1 MVNTRLPDSITLEDV
16 VAARERLAGV
26 IPRTPMIRLETDAGG
41 ELLLKLECL
50 QPVRSFKVRGAY
62 NALSL
67 LADAELAHGVYT
79 ASAGNMAQGLAW
91 SARRRGVRC
100 SVVVPDNAP
109 ATKLD
114 GIRRLGAEIVKVPYD
129 DWWDVFAT
137 HRFAPLEPARFVH
150 PVSDVGMMAG
160 NGTIGL
166 EILEDAPDVD
176 AVLVPFGGGGL
187 SCGIAAAIKA
197 SRPDVSVFGC
207 EVDTAAPLAASMAAG
222 RPVEVERTPTF
233 VDGIG
238 GKAVLEEMWPP
249 VKRLLAGALVVAALR
264 GRGRDQAPGLALR
277 DRCRG
282 RRRSVGR
289 GRPQARRING
299 TDCVRRLRRQPRPER
314 AGANPGRRAG
324 LVRRRPPR

>member
-1 MVNTRLPDSITLEDV
+1 MLNTRGPDSITLEDV
-16 VAARERLAGV
+16 EAARDRLAGV
-26 IPRTPMIRLETDAGG
+26 VPRTPMIRLETDAGA

-62 NALSL
+62 NALSI

-129 DWWDVFAT
+129 EWWEVFAT

-166 EILEDAPDVD
+166 EILEDAPDVG

-197 SRPDVSVFGC
+197 SRPEVPVFGC
-207 EVDTAAPLAASMAAG
+207 EVDTAAPLAAAMAAG
-222 RPVEVERTPTF
+222 HPVEVDRTPTF

-238 GKAVLEEMWPP
+238 GKTVLEEMWPP
-249 VKRLLAGALVVAALR
+249 VKRLLAGALVSPLSEVEAAIRLLVSRCAIVAEGAGGASVAAGLKHAGSLGPIVCVVSGGNLDPGVLAR
-264 GRGRDQAPGLALR
+264 ILNGEQA
-277 DRCRG
+277 
-282 RRRSVGR
+282 
-289 GRPQARRING
+289 
-299 TDCVRRLRRQPRPER
+299 
-314 AGANPGRRAG
+314 
-324 LVRRRPPR
+324 

>member
-1 MVNTRLPDSITLEDV
+1 MLNTRLPDSIKLEDV

-67 LADAELAHGVYT
+67 LTDAELADGVYT

-166 EILEDAPDVD
+166 EILEDAPDVG

-197 SRPDVSVFGC
+197 SRPDVPVYGC
-207 EVDTAAPLAASMAAG
+207 EVDTAAPLAAAMAAG

-249 VKRLLAGALVVAALR
+249 VKRLLAGALVSPLSEVEAAIRLLVSHCAIVAEGAGGASVAAGLKHTGSL
-264 GRGRDQAPGLALR
+264 GRIVCVVSGGNLDPSVLA
-277 DRCRG
+277 
-282 RRRSVGR
+282 
-289 GRPQARRING
+289 RILG
-299 TDCVRRLRRQPRPER
+299 GEQT
-314 AGANPGRRAG
+314 
-324 LVRRRPPR
+324 

>member
-1 MVNTRLPDSITLEDV
+1 MLSTRLPDTITVADV
-16 VAARERLAGV
+16 EAARARLAGV
-26 IPRTPMIRLETDAGG
+26 VMRTPIIRLETDGG
-41 ELLLKLECL
+41 AELLLKLECL

-62 NALSL
+62 NALSML
-67 LADAELAHGVYT
+67 SDEELARGVYT

-109 ATKLD
+109 ATKLE
-114 GIRRLGAEIVKVPYD
+114 GIRRLGAEIVEVPYD

-166 EILEDAPDVD
+166 EILEDEPDVR

-187 SCGIAAAIKA
+187 SCGIAAAIRA
-197 SRPDVSVFGC
+197 SRPEVRVFGC
-207 EVDTAAPLAASMAAG
+207 EVDTAAPLAASIAAG
-222 RPVEVERTPTF
+222 RPVEVDRTPTF

-249 VKRLLAGALVVAALR
+249 VKRLLAGSLVSSLSALEAAIRLLVARTAIVAEGAGAASVAAGLKHTASL
-264 GRGRDQAPGLALR
+264 GRIVCVVSGGNLDPGVLARILSSEQA
-277 DRCRG
+277 
-282 RRRSVGR
+282 
-289 GRPQARRING
+289 
-299 TDCVRRLRRQPRPER
+299 
-314 AGANPGRRAG
+314 
-324 LVRRRPPR
+324 

>member
-1 MVNTRLPDSITLEDV
+1 MLNTRAPDSITRDDV
-16 VAARERLAGV
+16 DAARQRLAGV
-26 IPRTPMIRLETDAGG
+26 VPRTPMIRLETDAGA

-62 NALSL
+62 NALSI
-67 LADAELAHGVYT
+67 LADAEVAHGVYT

-129 DWWDVFAT
+129 EWWEVFAT

-166 EILEDAPDVD
+166 EILEDVPDVS

-187 SCGIAAAIKA
+187 SCGIAAAIQA
-197 SRPDVSVFGC
+197 SRPDVQVFGC
-207 EVDTAAPLAASMAAG
+207 EVDTAAPLAAAIAAG
-222 RPVEVERTPTF
+222 RPVDIDRTPTF

-249 VKRLLAGALVVAALR
+249 VKRLLAGSLVSPLSEVEAAIRLLVSRCAIVAEGAGAASVAAGLKHTGSL
-264 GRGRDQAPGLALR
+264 GRIVCVVSGGNLDAGVLA
-277 DRCRG
+277 
-282 RRRSVGR
+282 
-289 GRPQARRING
+289 RILNG
-299 TDCVRRLRRQPRPER
+299 EET
-314 AGANPGRRAG
+314 
-324 LVRRRPPR
+324 

>member
-1 MVNTRLPDSITLEDV
+1 MLNARLPDSITLADV
-16 VAARERLAGV
+16 EAARERLAGV
-26 IPRTPMIRLETDAGG
+26 VMRTPMVRLETDSGA

-50 QPVRSFKVRGAY
+50 PPVRSFKVRGAY
-62 NALSL
+62 NALSIL
-67 LADAELAHGVYT
+67 SDEELAQGVYT

-114 GIRRLGAEIVKVPYD
+114 GIRRLGAEIVKVPFD
-129 DWWDVFAT
+129 DWWDVFVT

-166 EILEDAPDVD
+166 EILEDAPDVG

-187 SCGIAAAIKA
+187 CCGIAAAIQG
-197 SRPDVSVFGC
+197 SRPEVQVFGC

-222 RPVEVERTPTF
+222 RRVEVERTPTF

-249 VKRLLAGALVVAALR
+249 VKRLLAGALVSPLSEVEAAIRLLVARCAIVAEGAGAASVAAGLKQGGSL
-264 GRGRDQAPGLALR
+264 GRVVCVVSGGNLDPGVLA
-277 DRCRG
+277 
-282 RRRSVGR
+282 
-289 GRPQARRING
+289 RILTG
-299 TDCVRRLRRQPRPER
+299 EQT
-314 AGANPGRRAG
+314 
-324 LVRRRPPR
+324 

>member
-1 MVNTRLPDSITLEDV
+1 MLNTRRPDSITLEDV
-16 VAARERLAGV
+16 EAARGRLAGV
-26 IPRTPMIRLETDAGG
+26 VPRTPMIHLETDAGVD
-41 ELLLKLECL
+41 LLLKLECL
-50 QPVRSFKVRGAY
+50 QPVRSFKVRGAF
-62 NALSL
+62 NALSV

-100 SVVVPDNAP
+100 AVVVPDNAP

-129 DWWDVFAT
+129 DWWQVFAT
-137 HRFAPLEPARFVH
+137 HRFALLEPARFVH

-166 EILEDAPDVD
+166 EILEDVPDVD

-187 SCGIAAAIKA
+187 SCGIAAAIRS
-197 SRPDVSVFGC
+197 SRPEVRVFGC
-207 EVDTAAPLAASMAAG
+207 EVDTASPLAAALAAG
-222 RPVEVERTPTF
+222 HPVEVDRTPTF

-249 VKRLLAGALVVAALR
+249 VKRLLAGSLVSPLSEVEAAIRLLVSRCAIVAEGAGAASVAAGLKHAGSL
-264 GRGRDQAPGLALR
+264 GRIVCVVSGGNLDPGVLARILNGKQA
-277 DRCRG
+277 
-282 RRRSVGR
+282 
-289 GRPQARRING
+289 
-299 TDCVRRLRRQPRPER
+299 
-314 AGANPGRRAG
+314 
-324 LVRRRPPR
+324 

>member
-1 MVNTRLPDSITLEDV
+1 MLNTRAPDSITRDDV
-16 VAARERLAGV
+16 DAARQRLAGV
-26 IPRTPMIRLETDAGG
+26 VPRTPMIRLETDAGA

-62 NALSL
+62 NALSI
-67 LADAELAHGVYT
+67 LADAEVAHGVYT

-129 DWWDVFAT
+129 EWWEVFAT

-166 EILEDAPDVD
+166 EILEDVPDVS

-187 SCGIAAAIKA
+187 SCGIAAAIQA
-197 SRPDVSVFGC
+197 SRPDVQVFGC
-207 EVDTAAPLAASMAAG
+207 EVDTAAPLAAAIAAG
-222 RPVEVERTPTF
+222 RPVDIDRTPTF

-249 VKRLLAGALVVAALR
+249 VKRLLAGSLVSPLSEVEAAIRLLVSRCAIVAEGAGAASVAAGLKHTGSL
-264 GRGRDQAPGLALR
+264 GRIVCVVSGGNLDADVLA
-277 DRCRG
+277 
-282 RRRSVGR
+282 
-289 GRPQARRING
+289 RILNG
-299 TDCVRRLRRQPRPER
+299 EQT
-314 AGANPGRRAG
+314 
-324 LVRRRPPR
+324 

>member
-1 MVNTRLPDSITLEDV
+1 MVQTREPDSITLADV
-16 VAARERLAGV
+16 EAARERLAGV
-26 IPRTPMIRLETDAGG
+26 VPRTPMIRLETDGG
-41 ELLLKLECL
+41 AELLLKLECL

-62 NALSL
+62 NALSIL
-67 LADAELAHGVYT
+67 PDAELVHGVYT

-129 DWWDVFAT
+129 DWWNVFAT
-137 HRFAPLEPARFVH
+137 HRFAPLEPARFIH

-166 EILEDAPDVD
+166 EILEDAPDVG

-197 SRPDVSVFGC
+197 SRPEVPVFGC
-207 EVDTAAPLAASMAAG
+207 EVDTAAPLAAAIAAG
-222 RPVEVERTPTF
+222 RPVAVDRTPTF

-238 GKAVLEEMWPP
+238 GKAVLEEMWAPA
-249 VKRLLAGALVVAALR
+249 KRLLAGSLVVSLTKVEAAIRLLV
-264 GRGRDQAPGLALR
+264 A
-277 DRCRG
+277 RCAVVAEG
-282 RRRSVGR
+282 
-289 GRPQARRING
+289 
-299 TDCVRRLRRQPRPER
+299 
-314 AGANPGRRAG
+314 AGAASVAAG
-324 LVRRRPPR
+324 LQHTGSLERIVCVVSGGNLDPGVLARILGPDQT